1 MPQFNMNPCPKFVVV
16 HAGSRDRYQLPLAL
30 AEKDLLE
37 CFITDAC
44 AARDPIGRLVSKCS
58 SMVSRHQPGFDP
70 ARILNDPRAC
80 LYFAIELFGRRLL
93 KSDFIINQTQ
103 IRKDRA
109 LSLRAA
115 DEALKRDATL
125 FAMSY
130 YAGPAF
136 RKLRAAGKSGLL
148 FQIHPHPKE
157 LKRLYEEEIEL
168 TPLARDSLMA
178 EKEMQLSPERLDELA
193 SEPALA
199 QRIMVASSFT
209 KSTLTAQGVDASK
222 ISVCPYG
229 VDFGAGDERPHGT
242 RRPGPLRIAFLGS
255 IIQRKGLSYLLEAV
269 SRFPQHVVQLTFYT
283 RSIPDARLLQSYQ
296 APNISV
302 VERLSDQQLADAL
315 RDSDVFALPS
325 IAEGFA
331 HALAEAMSCGLP
343 AIATPNSMAADFIE
357 DGVNGFIVPIR
368 SADAIEE
375 KIAWCLDHTAS
386 LREMGEQ
393 AALKIHQYTWAR
405 FREGVRSFLNR
416 NVSPLA

>member
-1 MPQFNMNPCPKFVVV
+1 MKLRDKFVVV
-16 HAGSRDRYQLPLAL
+16 QAGSRDRYQLPLAL

-44 AARDPIGRLVSKCS
+44 AARDPIGHLVRKCS
-58 SMVSRHQPGFDP
+58 SMASRHQPGFDP
-70 ARILNDPRAC
+70 SKIINDPRAF
-80 LYFAIELFGRRLL
+80 LFFAIELFGRRLFN
-93 KSDFIINQTQ
+93 SDFITNHAQ
-103 IRKDRA
+103 IMKDRA
-109 LSLRAA
+109 LSLRSAH
-115 DEALKRDATL
+115 EAMNRNTTL

-136 RKLRAAGKSGLL
+136 RKLQSVGQSGLL

-178 EKEMQLSPERLDELA
+178 EKEMQLSPARLEELA

-199 QRIMVASSFT
+199 RRVMVASSFT
-209 KSTLTAQGVDASK
+209 KATLTAQGVEANK
-222 ISVCPYG
+222 ISICPYG
-229 VDFGAGDERPHGT
+229 VNFGSGKEKPRGT
-242 RRPGPLRIAFLGS
+242 RRSGPLRIAFLGS
-255 IIQRKGLSYLLEAV
+255 VIQRKGLSYLLEAV
-269 SRFPQHVVQLTFYT
+269 SRFPEHVLQLTFYT

-302 VERLSDQQLADAL
+302 VERLDDQQLADAL

-343 AIATPNSMAADFIE
+343 AIATPNSMASDFIE
-357 DGVNGFIVPIR
+357 DGVDGFMVPIR
-368 SADAIEE
+368 SSNEIEE
-375 KIAWCLDHTAS
+375 KIAWCLDNKAS
-386 LREMGEQ
+386 LREMGNQ
-393 AALKIHQYTWAR
+393 ASLKIQQYTWAR
-405 FREGVRSFLNR
+405 FREGVRQFANSD
-416 NVSPLA
+416 